1 MPAIAIKDL
10 PPGPGNYGTISYG
23 NYTFSPLRQLEVSAE
38 PVYDE
43 ADRVVTHIKYTL
55 QARRCV
61 VFGGVGNP
69 FGQFQNI
76 CNINMAAMQ
85 DELSQEGLPLVIR
98 DIGFDRPVNTAI
110 NSPADIIWGPKP
122 RLLHMRPVGGEFA
135 WEFDWDCEFNVS
147 RCVSPGA
154 LNQNPLMAFNYDW
167 TAVVNEQGLMTRTIS
182 GYLQVPAVRGQPP
195 GSPAGQ
201 AVLFNVDAQ
210 WDAIT
215 FGVPFGFRR
224 TQNVHTINKAKNRI
238 DFAVTDTELTG
249 SAFPAGIVDADIDFS
264 IDSQAGGLF
273 QYLATLSG
281 SLTTAPGYPKSLAA
295 AKFMLIA
302 IDKEAQLKA
311 AVSNS
316 PLMAGAD
323 VIAIAFQMRH
333 GIFTRTS
340 HLSITWTLAC
350 DLKTLLAQS
359 GMWAPV
365 PGTDYQSWKASM
377 DAVSVMGNR
386 GVSGLAWNNT
396 DDKLID
402 ICMSLAAPPLQE
414 IATNADSNVD
424 NEDQDNVDDPKP
436 ESYLLYRNVVRPAS
450 EQNVVLHRFAQPY
463 QPGQTGYADHVLQY
477 PAAPDNLILMEGAAA
492 RLNNRPDI
500 PSITTVG
507 GQPVELLWMQPVVD
521 QVPSGL
527 SFGNTI
533 YQARWRALY
542 RITGVPQ
549 VAADGVAATLQMTN
563 QQPLLGALAGT
574 SGTPV

>member
-23 NYTFSPLRQLEVSAE
+23 NYTFSPLRQLEVAAE
-38 PVYDE
+38 MVYDE
-43 ADRVVTHIKYTL
+43 ADRVVTHIKYVL

-61 VFGGVGNP
+61 IYGGVGNP
-69 FGQFQNI
+69 FGQFQNL

-85 DELSQEGLPLVIR
+85 DELSQPGLPLVIR
-98 DIGFDRPVNTAI
+98 DIGFDRAI
-110 NSPADIIWGPKP
+110 NTGTNSPPDIIWGPKP
-122 RLLHMRPVGGEFA
+122 RAINMRPVGGEFA

-147 RCVSPGA
+147 RCASPGNLENA
-154 LNQNPLMAFNYDW
+154 LMAFNYDW

-182 GYLQVPAVRGQPP
+182 GYLQVAAVRGQPP
-195 GSPAGQ
+195 GSPTSR

-210 WDAIT
+210 WDQIS

-224 TQNVHTINKAKNRI
+224 TQNVHTINKTKNRI

-249 SAFPAGIVDADIDFS
+249 SAFPAGIVDADVELS

-273 QYLATLSG
+273 RYLATLSG
-281 SLTTAPGYPKSLAA
+281 SLTVAPGYPKSLAA

-311 AVSNS
+311 AAVAS
-316 PLMAGAD
+316 PIVGKGD
-323 VIAIAFQMRH
+323 CIAIAFQMRH
-333 GIFTRTS
+333 SIFTRTS
-340 HLSITWTLAC
+340 HLSITWTLTS

-386 GVSGLAWNNT
+386 GVSGLAWNNA

-402 ICMSLAAPPLQE
+402 ICMSLAAPLNE

-424 NEDQDNVDDPKP
+424 AEEQDDVDDPKP

-450 EQNVVLHRFAQPY
+450 EQNVVLHRFAQAY
-463 QPGQTGYADHVLQY
+463 QPGQSGYADHVLQY
-477 PAAPDNLILMEGAAA
+477 PTAPDNLILMEGAAA

-500 PSITTVG
+500 PALTSVG
-507 GQPVELLWMQPVVD
+507 GQPVELLWLLPAVD

-527 SFGNTI
+527 SFGNAI

-542 RITGVPQ
+542 RITGEPALAGDGVVGTLQ
-549 VAADGVAATLQMTN
+549 VAN
-563 QQPLLGALAGT
+563 QQPLLGAIANL
-574 SGTPV
+574 GTPI